1 MTVERF
7 MLYHVH
13 FRAFSTLPSILASIS
28 HFHCRSYFSS
38 PTVSRSVTR
47 ALQGAKRVFGSPS
60 ISRKIITKDILSS
73 LYSLT
78 LRPDASFITFRTV
91 WRVFIE
97 FYGLLRF
104 SEVSQLRFVDI
115 SWTDLGFDIFI
126 AKSKTD
132 QTRKGDWVA
141 VASQPA
147 SCPCPVA
154 FTRKYLSLLPYDS
167 GYIMP
172 SVKKSVPDSA
182 TPLQYNTALRD
193 LQSALRSVGIDP
205 QGYGEHS
212 GRRGGTTAAANSGA
226 TMDELM
232 IQGRWR
238 SESMPRLY
246 TDNAVKCKRK
256 FARRIAVA

>member
-1 MTVERF
+1 

-13 FRAFSTLPSILASIS
+13 FRAFSTLPPILSSIS
-28 HFHCRSYFSS
+28 HFHCRSYLSS
-38 PTVSRSVTR
+38 PTTSLSVTR
-47 ALQGAKRVFGSPS
+47 ALEGAKRIFGSPS
-60 ISRKIITKDILSS
+60 VSRKIITKDILKS
-73 LYSLT
+73 LFSLT
-78 LRPDASFITFRTV
+78 LRNDTSFTIFRTV

-104 SEVSQLRFVDI
+104 SEVSQLTFADI

-126 AKSKTD
+126 SKSKTD

-141 VASQPA
+141 IASQPD
-147 SCPCPVA
+147 SSYCPVA

-167 GYIMP
+167 GFIMP
-172 SVKKSVPDSA
+172 SLKNSIPDSSS
-182 TPLQYNTALRD
+182 PLKYNTALRD
-193 LQSALRSVGIDP
+193 LRSVLRLIAVDP

-212 GRRGGTTAAANSGA
+212 GRRGGTTAAADKGA
-226 TMDELM
+226 TLDELM

-246 TDNAVKCKRK
+246 TDNAIKCKRK
-256 FARRIAVA
+256 FARRLAVA

>member
-1 MTVERF
+1 

-38 PTVSRSVTR
+38 PTTSRSVTR
-47 ALQGAKRVFGSPS
+47 ALQGAKRVYGSPS

-73 LYSLT
+73 LHALT
-78 LRPDASFITFRTV
+78 LRSDVSFIILRTV
-91 WRVFIE
+91 WRIFLE

-104 SEVSQLRFVDI
+104 SEVSQLTFQDI
-115 SWTDLGFDIFI
+115 SWTDVGFDIFI

-132 QTRKGDWVA
+132 QTRKGNWVA
-141 VASQPA
+141 VASQP
-147 SCPCPVA
+147 SSLHCPVA
-154 FTRKYLSLLPYDS
+154 FTHRYLSLLPYDT
-167 GYIMP
+167 GFVMP
-172 SVKKSVPDSA
+172 SLKNSVPD
-182 TPLQYNTALRD
+182 PLSPLKYNTALRD
-193 LQSALRSVGIDP
+193 LQSVLRMIGIDP

-212 GRRGGTTAAANSGA
+212 GRRGGTTAAANNGA
-226 TMDELM
+226 TLDELM

-256 FARRIAVA
+256 FARRLAVS

>member
-47 ALQGAKRVFGSPS
+47 AQGAKRVFGSPS
-60 ISRKIITKDILSS
+60 TSRKIITKDILSS

-126 AKSKTD
+126 AKSKLI
-132 QTRKGDWVA
+132 KHAKAIGLLSHPNPLHA
-141 VASQPA
+141 
-147 SCPCPVA
+147 PV
-154 FTRKYLSLLPYDS
+154 R
-167 GYIMP
+167 
-172 SVKKSVPDSA
+172 
-182 TPLQYNTALRD
+182 
-193 LQSALRSVGIDP
+193 
-205 QGYGEHS
+205 
-212 GRRGGTTAAANSGA
+212 
-226 TMDELM
+226 
-232 IQGRWR
+232 
-238 SESMPRLY
+238 
-246 TDNAVKCKRK
+246 
-256 FARRIAVA
+256 